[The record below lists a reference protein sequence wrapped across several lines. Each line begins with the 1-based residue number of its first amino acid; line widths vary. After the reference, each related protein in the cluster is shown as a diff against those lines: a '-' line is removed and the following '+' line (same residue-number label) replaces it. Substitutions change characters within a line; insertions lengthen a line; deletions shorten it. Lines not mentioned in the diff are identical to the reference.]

1 MCWFPTPQVPN
12 KSFLEADILL
22 IQKVKEKK
30 RKMKMTTRSET
41 KRDTQKERER

>member
-1 MCWFPTPQVPN
+1 MCWFPTPQAPN

-30 RKMKMTTRSET
+30 EEDEDVKNFYL
-41 KRDTQKERER
+41 